1 MLTIR
6 ILTFFLHYLERQRFH
21 FFFNNFDTWTDIDIT
36 AFVKKQ
42 PSEEEM
48 LASGTAV
55 ATEVTQDVP
64 AVVTAAAEILDPESA
79 SLTGNDVIPSPT
91 AKSR

>member
-1 MLTIR
+1 
-6 ILTFFLHYLERQRFH
+6 
-21 FFFNNFDTWTDIDIT
+21 
-36 AFVKKQ
+36 VKKQ

-55 ATEVTQDVP
+55 ATEVTQEAP
-64 AVVTAAAEILDPESA
+64 AGVTAAAEIFDPEST

>member
-1 MLTIR
+1 M
-6 ILTFFLHYLERQRFH
+6 
-21 FFFNNFDTWTDIDIT
+21 
-36 AFVKKQ
+36 KKQ

-55 ATEVTQDVP
+55 ATEVTQEAP
-64 AVVTAAAEILDPESA
+64 AVVTAAAEIFDPEST

>member
-1 MLTIR
+1 M
-6 ILTFFLHYLERQRFH
+6 
-21 FFFNNFDTWTDIDIT
+21 
-36 AFVKKQ
+36 KKQ